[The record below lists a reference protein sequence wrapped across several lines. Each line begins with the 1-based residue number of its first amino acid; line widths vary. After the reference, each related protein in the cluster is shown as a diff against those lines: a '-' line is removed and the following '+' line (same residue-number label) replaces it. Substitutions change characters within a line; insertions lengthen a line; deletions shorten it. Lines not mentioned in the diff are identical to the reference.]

1 MIWILAQGM
10 VTDAIWGV
18 GGVGVTVLALLI
30 KRGFELRVGNRHSHE
45 DKPDGAYNAEL
56 CHHLHAEIDRRQE
69 ATDEAVGKLS
79 DKMSTNFASVH
90 QKIDRI
96 AEHLM
101 PAKRPGKG

>member
-1 MIWILAQGM
+1 MFEMLGQGL

-30 KRGFELRVGNRHSHE
+30 KRGFELRVGRNSTE
-45 DKPDGAYNAEL
+45 DKSNGKYNAEL
-56 CHHLHAEIDRRQE
+56 CQRLHADIDRRQA
-69 ATDEAVGKLS
+69 ATDAAMDKLS
-79 DKMSTNFASVH
+79 DKVSTNFASVH

-101 PAKRPGKG
+101 PPQKPKR